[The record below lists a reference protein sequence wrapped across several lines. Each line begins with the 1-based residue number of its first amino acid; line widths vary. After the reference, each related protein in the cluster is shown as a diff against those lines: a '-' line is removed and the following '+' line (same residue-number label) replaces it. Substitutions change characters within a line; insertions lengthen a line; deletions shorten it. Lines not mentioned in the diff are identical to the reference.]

1 MKLVRFVV
9 PMFAFCLILLTSLSS
24 CSRGNREVNQSL
36 ERIEAVVGQYPDSAL
51 VELCR
56 LDSLLSSGK
65 LSLEGESQRARY
77 ALLTTQTHDK
87 NWIDDASDSLILI
100 AVRYY
105 DAHGSQREQM
115 LAHYYHGC
123 IWRNAKE
130 YGRAYASYLE
140 AAQMADKLSDFTYAG
155 LSFGNI
161 ASICHEMY
169 SGEDLLY
176 AEKSYQCHALAGDTA
191 RMNWALMLKGIALNY
206 QKRYDEADVLFSGL
220 LGSEIDERLRQEVL
234 TYYIYQCVVLSQYQR
249 ADSLISLQDSPRYTI
264 DYLCRAIVNEYNGR
278 HAEADSCMMYAEALS
293 TSETEKVFELATL
306 ADLQNNRGMH
316 RDAYQTLLRKSDLQD
331 SIVRVINT
339 TSVSSVQQDYVEQQL
354 DSNNRL
360 IGERTRRYRIVL
372 AFSALLLLLVGVIVR
387 QRLRQKDL
395 LVRTY
400 LDDVFR
406 LRQELGMEQ
415 QRRQQ
420 SDISHSA
427 AEAEANEATRKSRM
441 TIRRLFKERMERID
455 RIGLEYYGTGET
467 RESRKVIFEEIQNEI
482 GAFKDQEFLA
492 KLMKTIDDNFD
503 GLMSKVKKDGLF
515 TKDDDLHLLCL
526 MIAGFSTQS
535 TCLLMKL
542 GNRDVLYKRRSRLK
556 ERIAASDLSYKDDLL
571 LLLE

>member
-9 PMFAFCLILLTSLSS
+9 PMFSFCLILLTSLSS

-65 LSLEGESQRARY
+65 LSLEGEAQRARY
-77 ALLTTQTHDK
+77 ALLKTQTRDK
-87 NWIDDASDSLILI
+87 NWIDDTSDSLILI
-100 AVRYY
+100 ALRYY

-400 LDDVFR
+400 LDDVFQ

-427 AEAEANEATRKSRM
+427 AEAEDLESTRKSRM
-441 TIRRLFKERMERID
+441 TIQLLVKERM
-455 RIGLEYYGTGET
+455 
-467 RESRKVIFEEIQNEI
+467 
-482 GAFKDQEFLA
+482 
-492 KLMKTIDDNFD
+492 
-503 GLMSKVKKDGLF
+503 
-515 TKDDDLHLLCL
+515 
-526 MIAGFSTQS
+526 
-535 TCLLMKL
+535 
-542 GNRDVLYKRRSRLK
+542 
-556 ERIAASDLSYKDDLL
+556 
-571 LLLE
+571 

>member
-1 MKLVRFVV
+1 MKPVRNAASLLACCAIVLS
-9 PMFAFCLILLTSLSS
+9 CLAS
-24 CSRGNREVNQSL
+24 CSRGNREAHRL
-36 ERIEAVVGQYPDSAL
+36 LDRIDALVGQQPDSAL
-51 VELCR
+51 VELSR
-56 LDSLLSSGK
+56 LDSLLSSG
-65 LSLEGESQRARY
+65 SVRLEGEAQRARY
-77 ALLTTQTHDK
+77 ALLATQTHDK
-87 NWIDDASDSLILI
+87 NWIDDTSDSLILS

-105 DAHGSQREQM
+105 DAHGGKREQM
-115 LAHYYHGC
+115 LAHYYLGC
-123 IWRNAKE
+123 VWRNAGE

-140 AAQMADKLSDFTYAG
+140 AAQMADALDDYTFAG

-161 ASICHEMY
+161 ASICHAMY

-176 AEKSYQCHALAGDTA
+176 AEKSYQCHAMVGDTA
-191 RMNWALMLKGIALNY
+191 RMNWALMLEGIALNY
-206 QKRYDEADVLFSGL
+206 QKRYDEADAIFSRL
-220 LGSEIDERLRQEVL
+220 LGSVTDEHLRQEVL
-234 TYYIYQCVVLSQYQR
+234 TYYIYQCVSLTQYQR

-264 DYLCRAIVNEYNGR
+264 DYLCRAIVNEYNGHR
-278 HAEADSCMMYAEALS
+278 AAADSCMRCAEALS

-306 ADLQNNRGMH
+306 ADLQNNRGLH
-316 RDAYQTLLRKSDLQD
+316 REAYQTLLRKSDLQD

-354 DSNNRL
+354 DVNNRL
-360 IGERTRRYRIVL
+360 IRERTRRYRTVL
-372 AFSALLLLLVGVIVR
+372 ALSALLLLLLVVIVR

-395 LVRTY
+395 LARTY

-415 QRRQQ
+415 QLRQQ
-420 SDISHSA
+420 SDISHSVAA
-427 AEAEANEATRKSRM
+427 AEASETTRKSRM

-455 RIGLEYYGTGET
+455 RIGLEYYVKGET
-467 RESRKVIFEEIQNEI
+467 KESGKVIFEEVQKEI
-482 GAFKDQEFLA
+482 SAFKDQEFLA
-492 KLMKTIDDNFD
+492 KLVKAIDDNFD
-503 GLMSKVKKDGLF
+503 GLMSKVQQDGLF

-542 GNRDVLYKRRSRLK
+542 DNRDVLYKRRSRLR
-556 ERIAASDLSYKDDLL
+556 ERITDSGLAYKDDLL

>member
-9 PMFAFCLILLTSLSS
+9 PMFSFCLILLTSLFS

-65 LSLEGESQRARY
+65 LSLEGEAQRARY

-115 LAHYYHGC
+115 LAHCC

-234 TYYIYQCVVLSQYQR
+234 TYYIYQCVVLS
-249 ADSLISLQDSPRYTI
+249 
-264 DYLCRAIVNEYNGR
+264 
-278 HAEADSCMMYAEALS
+278 
-293 TSETEKVFELATL
+293 
-306 ADLQNNRGMH
+306 
-316 RDAYQTLLRKSDLQD
+316 
-331 SIVRVINT
+331 
-339 TSVSSVQQDYVEQQL
+339 
-354 DSNNRL
+354 
-360 IGERTRRYRIVL
+360 
-372 AFSALLLLLVGVIVR
+372 
-387 QRLRQKDL
+387 
-395 LVRTY
+395 
-400 LDDVFR
+400 
-406 LRQELGMEQ
+406 
-415 QRRQQ
+415 
-420 SDISHSA
+420 
-427 AEAEANEATRKSRM
+427 
-441 TIRRLFKERMERID
+441 
-455 RIGLEYYGTGET
+455 
-467 RESRKVIFEEIQNEI
+467 
-482 GAFKDQEFLA
+482 
-492 KLMKTIDDNFD
+492 
-503 GLMSKVKKDGLF
+503 
-515 TKDDDLHLLCL
+515 
-526 MIAGFSTQS
+526 
-535 TCLLMKL
+535 
-542 GNRDVLYKRRSRLK
+542 
-556 ERIAASDLSYKDDLL
+556 
-571 LLLE
+571 